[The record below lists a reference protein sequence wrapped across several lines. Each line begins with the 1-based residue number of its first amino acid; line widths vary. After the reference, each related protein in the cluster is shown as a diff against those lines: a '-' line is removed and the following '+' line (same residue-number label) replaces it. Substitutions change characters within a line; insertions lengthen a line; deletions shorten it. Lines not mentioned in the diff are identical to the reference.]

1 MDILN
6 KLREEL
12 QVERWQVEA
21 AVKLIDEG
29 NTIPFISRYR
39 KEATGSLNDEVLRN
53 LYERLNYLRNLEE
66 KKTSVMASIEEQGK
80 LTDDLK
86 NKILAAETLV
96 VVEDLYRPYRPK
108 RKTRASVA
116 KEKGLDGLADLIREQ
131 KFSGSLEEAAA
142 AYVNPEKGAA
152 DTKEALQ
159 GAQDI
164 LAEGISDE
172 ADYRMYIRKI
182 TMDEGKLTSTAR
194 DEKAQSVYEMY
205 YQYEEPLKKAAGHRV
220 LALNRG
226 EVEKFLTVKVEAPRD
241 RILQYLAKKVI
252 TEENPVTEAVLRA
265 VIEDSYDRLIAPA
278 IERDIR
284 NELTEKAEE
293 GAISVF
299 GKNLEQLLMQP
310 PIAGHVVLGWDPA
323 FRTGCKLAVVDA
335 TGKVLDTK
343 VIYPTA
349 PQNKVEEAKKELK
362 KLIDKYDISLISVGN
377 GTASR
382 ESEQVIVD
390 LIKELK
396 KPVQYVI
403 VNEAGASVYSA
414 SKLAT
419 EEFPQF
425 DVGQRSAAS
434 IARRLQDPLSE
445 LVKIDPKSIGVG
457 QYQHDMNQ
465 KKLGEALGGVVEDC
479 VNRVGVDLNTASAP
493 LLEYI
498 SGISRTVAKNIVEY
512 REANGRFTNRKQ
524 LLKVP
529 KLGPKAFEQCAGF
542 LRIADGENPLDATS
556 VHPESYPATM
566 ELLKK
571 LELSMEDVRMLQAEA
586 KKGRAAQNTS
596 GADSKNT
603 SGDAV
608 RQNVSAKNK
617 ANRKDRRQNGFNIRN
632 TDTAMGRAL
641 AAAMQGMTLDADNG
655 GTGKKGANASGRS
668 GAGALNAANAS
679 TGAAAGSSTS
689 GSQKTA
695 AVSALERRIPDKKKL
710 AEELGI
716 GEITLTDI
724 VKELEKPARDPR
736 EDMPRPILRSD
747 VLDMKD
753 LKPGMVLKGTVR
765 NVIDF
770 GVFVDIGVHQD
781 GLVHI
786 SQITDRF
793 IKHPLEAVS
802 VGDIVDVKVLDVDP
816 VKKRIGLTMRLDQK

>member
-1 MDILN
+1 MDIIL
-6 KLREEL
+6 KLKEEL
-12 QVERWQVEA
+12 KVEKWQVEA

-53 LYERLNYLRNLEE
+53 LYERLTYLRNLEE
-66 KKTSVMASIEEQGK
+66 KKEQVIGSIEEQGK
-80 LTDDLK
+80 LTDELK
-86 NKILAAETLV
+86 EKILAAETLV

-116 KEKGLDGLADLIREQ
+116 REKGLEGLAEFILKQDAAAPLT
-131 KFSGSLEEAAA
+131 EEAVK
-142 AYVNPEKGAA
+142 YISEEKGVK
-152 DTKEALQ
+152 DEKEALQ
-159 GAQDI
+159 GAKDI
-164 LAEGISDE
+164 IAETISDE
-172 ADYRMYIRKI
+172 ADYRIYIRNI
-182 TMDEGKLTSTAR
+182 TMEEGVLTSTAK
-194 DEKAQSVYEMY
+194 DEKAESVYEMY
-205 YQYEEPLKKAAGHRV
+205 YAYEEPLKKVVGHRI

-226 EVEKFLTVKVEAPRD
+226 ENEKFLVVKISAPVD
-241 RILQYLAKKVI
+241 RIRQYLAKKVL
-252 TEENPVTEAVLRA
+252 TSENEYTTPVLME
-265 VIEDSYDRLIAPA
+265 VIQDAYDRLIAPA
-278 IERDIR
+278 IEREIR
-284 NELTEKAEE
+284 NDLTEKAED

-310 PIAGHVVLGWDPA
+310 PIVGKVVLGWDPA

-349 PQNKVEEAKKELK
+349 PQNKVEEAKAELK
-362 KLIDKYDISLISVGN
+362 KLIKKYEISLISVGN

-382 ESEQVIVD
+382 ESEQIIVD
-390 LIKELK
+390 LIKELNT
-396 KPVQYVI
+396 PVQYVI

-419 EEFPQF
+419 EEFPNF

-434 IARRLQDPLSE
+434 IARRLQDPLAE

-479 VNRVGVDLNTASAP
+479 VNKVGVDLNTASAS

-498 SGISRTVAKNIVEY
+498 SGVSKAIAKNIVDY
-512 REANGRFTNRKQ
+512 REENGRFVSRAQ

-542 LRIADGENPLDATS
+542 LRIFDGENPLDATS
-556 VHPESYPATM
+556 VHPESYEAAMKLLAKMGLTM
-566 ELLKK
+566 D
-571 LELSMEDVRMLQAEA
+571 DVRLAQ
-586 KKGRAAQNTS
+586 KQAAQNKGTLKKERPAPKKEP
-596 GADSKNT
+596 GN
-603 SGDAV
+603 
-608 RQNVSAKNK
+608 RQQKIV
-617 ANRKDRRQNGFNIRN
+617 IRN
-632 TDTAMGRAL
+632 TDTAMGKAL
-641 AAAMQGMTLDADNG
+641 AAAMGGMTMSFEEDAKGKGQKG
-655 GTGKKGANASGRS
+655 GQNTAKESGIS
-668 GAGALNAANAS
+668 NES
-679 TGAAAGSSTS
+679 
-689 GSQKTA
+689 A
-695 AVSALERRIPDKKKL
+695 AVSTLEKKIKDKKL
-710 AEELGI
+710 MAQELGI

-724 VKELEKPARDPR
+724 LKELEKPSRDPR
-736 EDMPRPILRSD
+736 ENMPAPILRSD

-753 LKPGMVLKGTVR
+753 LKPGMILKGTVR

-802 VGDIVDVKVLDVDP
+802 VGDIVEVQVLTVDAA
-816 VKKRIGLTMRLDQK
+816 KKRIGLTMRIGKDKN